1 MLTNNKGLKLV
12 LKRNT
17 PCQRILTQNEKLP
30 IALQQN
36 YWALRKMKRSFEY
49 PDMDSVKYLF
59 TFKYKKG
66 GQQGLGMGETGR
78 CWSRVKIS
86 NAQERVLEIN
96 LYLKKKI
103 LCVCILLLCNKTQ

>member
-1 MLTNNKGLKLV
+1 MLTNNKGLKLF

-17 PCQRILTQNEKLP
+17 PCQRILTQNE
-30 IALQQN
+30 
-36 YWALRKMKRSFEY
+36 KMKRSFEY